1 MQNRKYNHNASESK
15 PQTQLAIEKFADMMI
30 ARMEEMK
37 ESHWKKGWIDGYG
50 SYGLPQNIV
59 SGNLNGGNSF
69 FLQLDTAMHG
79 YKMPLY
85 MTFLQAQ
92 NMGLRIYKG
101 AESMPVIFWDMVY
114 KDQNGK
120 RIDKETLDAMTRE
133 ERRAL
138 DATPILRVYK
148 EFNVD
153 QTNLA
158 EVNPAKY
165 EQLQQRFMAPEMR
178 DDKGM
183 YVNAAIDRMLQ
194 RQEWVCPVQYDQV
207 APGASYS
214 PSLDRIVIP
223 KKQQFN
229 ISDTPEEVYKD
240 GMEYYSTFL
249 HEATHST
256 GTPERLNRV
265 KGKQFGDTQYG
276 HEEYVAEMTAAV
288 VGNSLGFDKRILDNN
303 TAYIQGWIQSLRE
316 NPKVILSIL
325 SDVNKASNMLLE
337 KIDQQKIAIGETPI
351 LGVKDAQLE
360 AVGPKFEN
368 AAIVKQK
375 NGEFAARATVKGT
388 ELEMKPVA
396 REIGIRYFSLPEGKE
411 KQRLLTST
419 LNSSY
424 ASEVNS
430 ISKQRERAI
439 KIG

>member
-1 MQNRKYNHNASESK
+1 MQNRKTNHEVGDRK

-37 ESHWKKGWIDGYG
+37 ESHWKKGWIDGSG

-59 SGNLNGGNSF
+59 SGTLNGGNSF
-69 FLQLDTAMHG
+69 FLQLDTAMNG

-92 NMGLRIYKG
+92 NMGLRINKG
-101 AESMPVIFWDMVY
+101 AESLPVIFWDMLY

-120 RIDKETLDAMTRE
+120 RVDHDTVDSMTRE
-133 ERRAL
+133 ERQAL
-138 DATPILRVYK
+138 TSTPILRVYK

-158 EVNPAKY
+158 EVNPQKY
-165 EQLQQRFMAPEMR
+165 EQLQERFKAPDMK

-183 YVNAAIDRMLQ
+183 YANAAIDRMLQ
-194 RQEWVCPVQYDQV
+194 RQEWLCPVQYDQM
-207 APGASYS
+207 APSASFS
-214 PSLDRIVIP
+214 PSKDRIVIP
-223 KKQQFN
+223 MKAQFN
-229 ISDTPEEVYKD
+229 ISSTPEEIYKD

-265 KGKQFGDTQYG
+265 KGKQFGDKQYG

-303 TAYIQGWIQSLRE
+303 TAYIQGWIQNLRE

-325 SDVNKASNMLLE
+325 SDVNKASHMLLE
-337 KIDQQKIAIGETPI
+337 KIDEQKLVLGETPI
-351 LGVKDAQLE
+351 LERNGSKLE
-360 AVGPKFEN
+360 PMGASFEN
-368 AAIVKQK
+368 AAIIKQK
-375 NGEFAARATVKGT
+375 NGEFAARASLNGT

-396 REIGIRYFSLPEGKE
+396 REIGVRYFSLPNGKE
-411 KQRLLTST
+411 KERLLTTT
-419 LNSSY
+419 LNSNY
-424 ASEVNS
+424 AHDINNHSRQ
-430 ISKQRERAI
+430 KERVM

>member
-1 MQNRKYNHNASESK
+1 MQNRKYNHNDGDSK
-15 PQTQLAIEKFADMMI
+15 PQTQLAIEKFAEMMI

-59 SGNLNGGNSF
+59 SGTLNGGNSF

-92 NMGLRIYKG
+92 NMGLRINKG
-101 AESMPVIFWDMVY
+101 AESMPVIFWDLVY

-120 RIDKETLDAMTRE
+120 RIDKDTLDAMTRE
-133 ERRAL
+133 ERKAL

-158 EVNPAKY
+158 EVNPQKY

-194 RQEWVCPVQYDQV
+194 RQEWVCPVQYDQM
-207 APGASYS
+207 ASGASFS

-223 KKQQFN
+223 MKSQFN
-229 ISDTPEEVYKD
+229 ISSTPEEVYKD

-303 TAYIQGWIQSLRE
+303 TAYIQGWIQNLRE
-316 NPKVILSIL
+316 NPKVILGIL

-351 LGVKDAQLE
+351 LGMKDAKLE

-375 NGEFAARATVKGT
+375 NGEFAARATIKGT

-396 REIGIRYFSLPEGKE
+396 REIGIRYFSLPEGRE
-411 KQRLLTST
+411 KQRLLSST

-424 ASEVNS
+424 ASEINS

>member
-1 MQNRKYNHNASESK
+1 MQNRKYNHNDGDNK
-15 PQTQLAIEKFADMMI
+15 PQTQLAIEKFAEMMI

-59 SGNLNGGNSF
+59 SGTLNGGNSF

-92 NMGLRIYKG
+92 NMGLRINKG
-101 AESMPVIFWDMVY
+101 AESMPVIFWDLVY

-120 RIDKETLDAMTRE
+120 RIDKDTLDAMTRE
-133 ERRAL
+133 ERKAL

-158 EVNPAKY
+158 EVNPQKY

-194 RQEWVCPVQYDQV
+194 RQEWVCPVQYDQL
-207 APGASYS
+207 APGASFS

-223 KKQQFN
+223 MKSQFN
-229 ISDTPEEVYKD
+229 ISSTPEEVYKD

-303 TAYIQGWIQSLRE
+303 TAYIQGWIQNLRE
-316 NPKVILSIL
+316 NPKVILGIL

-351 LGVKDAQLE
+351 LGMKDAKLE

-375 NGEFAARATVKGT
+375 NGEFAARATIKGT

-396 REIGIRYFSLPEGKE
+396 REIGIRYFSLPEGRE
-411 KQRLLTST
+411 KQRLLSST

-424 ASEVNS
+424 ASEINS

>member
-1 MQNRKYNHNASESK
+1 MQNRKYNHNVGDSK
-15 PQTQLAIEKFADMMI
+15 PQTQLAIEKFAEMMI

-59 SGNLNGGNSF
+59 SGTLNGGNSF

-92 NMGLRIYKG
+92 NMGLRINKG
-101 AESMPVIFWDMVY
+101 AESMPVIFWDLLY

-133 ERRAL
+133 ERMAL

-158 EVNPAKY
+158 EVNPRKY

-194 RQEWVCPVQYDQV
+194 RQEWICPVQYDQL

-214 PSLDRIVIP
+214 PSKDRIVIP
-223 KKQQFN
+223 MKSQFN
-229 ISDTPEEVYKD
+229 ISNTPEEVYKD

-256 GTPERLNRV
+256 GSPERLNRI
-265 KGKQFGDTQYG
+265 KSKQFGDSQYG

-303 TAYIQGWIQSLRE
+303 TAYIQGWIQDLRE

-337 KIDQQKIAIGETPI
+337 KIDQQKIALGETPI
-351 LGVKDAQLE
+351 LGKKDALLE
-360 AVGPKFEN
+360 SAGPKFDN

-375 NGEFAARATVKGT
+375 SGEYAARASVNGT

-411 KQRLLTST
+411 KQRLLATT

-424 ASEVNS
+424 ANDINRLSHR
-430 ISKQRERAI
+430 REQSI

>member
-1 MQNRKYNHNASESK
+1 MQNRKYNHNDGDSK
-15 PQTQLAIEKFADMMI
+15 PQTQLAIEKFAEMMI

-59 SGNLNGGNSF
+59 SGTLNGGNSF

-92 NMGLRIYKG
+92 NMGLRINKG
-101 AESMPVIFWDMVY
+101 AESMPVIFWDLVY

-120 RIDKETLDAMTRE
+120 RIDKDTLDAMTRE
-133 ERRAL
+133 ERKAL

-158 EVNPAKY
+158 EVNPQKY

-194 RQEWVCPVQYDQV
+194 RQEWVCPVQYDQL
-207 APGASYS
+207 ATGASFS

-223 KKQQFN
+223 MKSQFN
-229 ISDTPEEVYKD
+229 ISSTPEEVYKD

-303 TAYIQGWIQSLRE
+303 TAYIQGWIQNLRE
-316 NPKVILSIL
+316 NPKVILGIL

-351 LGVKDAQLE
+351 LGMKDAKLE
-360 AVGPKFEN
+360 QVGPKFEN

-375 NGEFAARATVKGT
+375 NGEFAARATIKGT

-411 KQRLLTST
+411 KQRLLSST

-424 ASEVNS
+424 ASEINS

>member
-1 MQNRKYNHNASESK
+1 MQNRKYNHNDGDSK
-15 PQTQLAIEKFADMMI
+15 PQTQLAIEKFAEMMI

-59 SGNLNGGNSF
+59 SGTLNGGNSF

-92 NMGLRIYKG
+92 NMGLRINKG
-101 AESMPVIFWDMVY
+101 AESMPVIFWDLDY

-133 ERRAL
+133 ERKAL

-158 EVNPAKY
+158 EVNPQKY

-194 RQEWVCPVQYDQV
+194 RQEWVCPVQYDQL
-207 APGASYS
+207 APGASFS

-223 KKQQFN
+223 MKSQFN
-229 ISDTPEEVYKD
+229 ISSTPEEVYKD

-303 TAYIQGWIQSLRE
+303 TAYIQGWIQNLRE
-316 NPKVILSIL
+316 NPKVILGIL

-351 LGVKDAQLE
+351 LGMKDAKLE

-375 NGEFAARATVKGT
+375 NGEFAARATIKGT

-396 REIGIRYFSLPEGKE
+396 REIGIRYFSLPEGRE
-411 KQRLLTST
+411 KQRLLSST

-424 ASEVNS
+424 ASEINS

>member
-1 MQNRKYNHNASESK
+1 MQNRKYNHNAGESK

-92 NMGLRIYKG
+92 NMGLRINKG
-101 AESMPVIFWDMVY
+101 AESMPVIFWDLVY

-120 RIDKETLDAMTRE
+120 RIDKDTLDAMTRE

-360 AVGPKFEN
+360 AVGPKYEN

-424 ASEVNS
+424 ASEINS

>member
-1 MQNRKYNHNASESK
+1 MQNRKYNHNDGDSK
-15 PQTQLAIEKFADMMI
+15 PQTQLAIEKFAEMMI

-59 SGNLNGGNSF
+59 SGTLNGGNSF

-92 NMGLRIYKG
+92 NMGLRINKG
-101 AESMPVIFWDMVY
+101 AESMPVIFWDLVY

-120 RIDKETLDAMTRE
+120 RIDKDTLDAMTRE
-133 ERRAL
+133 ERKAL

-158 EVNPAKY
+158 EVNPQKY

-183 YVNAAIDRMLQ
+183 YVNPAIDRMLQ
-194 RQEWVCPVQYDQV
+194 RQEWVCPVQYDQL
-207 APGASYS
+207 APGASFS

-223 KKQQFN
+223 MKSQFN
-229 ISDTPEEVYKD
+229 ISSTPEEVYKD

-303 TAYIQGWIQSLRE
+303 TAYIQGWIQNLRE
-316 NPKVILSIL
+316 NPKVILGIL

-351 LGVKDAQLE
+351 LGMKDAKLE

-375 NGEFAARATVKGT
+375 NGEFAARATIKGT

-411 KQRLLTST
+411 KQRLLSST

-424 ASEVNS
+424 ASEINS

>member
-1 MQNRKYNHNASESK
+1 MQNRKYNQNDGDSK
-15 PQTQLAIEKFADMMI
+15 PQTQLAIEKFAEMMI

-50 SYGLPQNIV
+50 SYGLPQNNV
-59 SGNLNGGNSF
+59 SGTLNCGNSF

-92 NMGLRIYKG
+92 NMGLRINKG
-101 AESMPVIFWDMVY
+101 AESMPVIFWDLVY

-120 RIDKETLDAMTRE
+120 RIDKDTLDAMTRE
-133 ERRAL
+133 ERKAL

-158 EVNPAKY
+158 EVNPQKY

-194 RQEWVCPVQYDQV
+194 RQEWVCPVQYDQL
-207 APGASYS
+207 APGASFS

-223 KKQQFN
+223 MKSQFN
-229 ISDTPEEVYKD
+229 ISSTPEEVYKD

-303 TAYIQGWIQSLRE
+303 TAYIQGWIQNLRE
-316 NPKVILSIL
+316 NPKVILGIL

-351 LGVKDAQLE
+351 LGVKDAKLE

-375 NGEFAARATVKGT
+375 NGEFAARATIKGT

-411 KQRLLTST
+411 KQRLLSST

-424 ASEVNS
+424 ASEINS

>member
-1 MQNRKYNHNASESK
+1 MQNRKYNHNVGDSK
-15 PQTQLAIEKFADMMI
+15 PQTQLAIEKFAEMMI

-59 SGNLNGGNSF
+59 SGTLNGGNSF

-92 NMGLRIYKG
+92 NMGLRINKG
-101 AESMPVIFWDMVY
+101 AESMPVIFWDLLY

-133 ERRAL
+133 ERMAL

-158 EVNPAKY
+158 EVNPRKY

-194 RQEWVCPVQYDQV
+194 RQEWICPVQYDQL

-214 PSLDRIVIP
+214 PSKDRIVIP
-223 KKQQFN
+223 MKSQFN
-229 ISDTPEEVYKD
+229 ISNTPEEVYKD

-256 GTPERLNRV
+256 GSPERLNRI
-265 KGKQFGDTQYG
+265 KSKQFGDSQYG

-303 TAYIQGWIQSLRE
+303 TAYIQGWIQNLRE
-316 NPKVILSIL
+316 NSKVILSIL

-337 KIDQQKIAIGETPI
+337 KIDQQKIALGETPI
-351 LGVKDAQLE
+351 LGKKDALLE
-360 AVGPKFEN
+360 SAGPKFDN

-375 NGEFAARATVKGT
+375 SGEYAARASVNGT

-411 KQRLLTST
+411 KQRLLATT

-424 ASEVNS
+424 ANDINRLSHR
-430 ISKQRERAI
+430 REQSI

>member
-1 MQNRKYNHNASESK
+1 MQNRKYNHNDGDNK
-15 PQTQLAIEKFADMMI
+15 PQTQLAIEKFAEMMI

-59 SGNLNGGNSF
+59 SGTLNGGNSF

-92 NMGLRIYKG
+92 NMGLRINKG
-101 AESMPVIFWDMVY
+101 AESMPVIFWDLVY

-120 RIDKETLDAMTRE
+120 RIDKDTLDAMTRE
-133 ERRAL
+133 ERKAL

-158 EVNPAKY
+158 EVNPQKY

-360 AVGPKFEN
+360 AVGPKFEH

-388 ELEMKPVA
+388 KLEMKPVA

>member
-1 MQNRKYNHNASESK
+1 MQNRKYNHNDGNSK
-15 PQTQLAIEKFADMMI
+15 PQTQLAIEKFAEMMI

-59 SGNLNGGNSF
+59 SGTLNGGNSF

-92 NMGLRIYKG
+92 NMGLRINKG
-101 AESMPVIFWDMVY
+101 AESMPVIFWDLLY

-120 RIDKETLDAMTRE
+120 RIDKDTLDAMTRE
-133 ERRAL
+133 ERKAL
-138 DATPILRVYK
+138 EATPILRVYK

-158 EVNPAKY
+158 EVNPQKY

-183 YVNAAIDRMLQ
+183 YVNPAIDRMLQ
-194 RQEWVCPVQYDQV
+194 RQEWVCPVQYDQL
-207 APGASYS
+207 APGASFS

-223 KKQQFN
+223 MKSQFN
-229 ISDTPEEVYKD
+229 ISSTPEEVYKD

-303 TAYIQGWIQSLRE
+303 TAYIQGWIQNLRE
-316 NPKVILSIL
+316 NPKVILGIL

-351 LGVKDAQLE
+351 LGMKDAKLE

-375 NGEFAARATVKGT
+375 NGEFAARATIKGT

-411 KQRLLTST
+411 KQRLLSST

-424 ASEVNS
+424 ASEINS

>member
-1 MQNRKYNHNASESK
+1 MQNRNYNHNDGDNK
-15 PQTQLAIEKFADMMI
+15 PQTQLAIEKFAEMMI

-59 SGNLNGGNSF
+59 SGTLNGGNSF

-92 NMGLRIYKG
+92 NMGLRINKG
-101 AESMPVIFWDMVY
+101 AESMPVIFWDLVY

-120 RIDKETLDAMTRE
+120 RIDKDTLDGMTRE
-133 ERRAL
+133 ERKAL

-158 EVNPAKY
+158 EVNPQKY
-165 EQLQQRFMAPEMR
+165 EQLQRRFMAPEMR

-194 RQEWVCPVQYDQV
+194 RQEWVCPVQYDQL
-207 APGASYS
+207 APGASFS

-223 KKQQFN
+223 MKSQFN
-229 ISDTPEEVYKD
+229 ISSTPEEVYKD

-303 TAYIQGWIQSLRE
+303 TAYIQGWIQNLRE
-316 NPKVILSIL
+316 NPKVILGIL

-351 LGVKDAQLE
+351 LGMKDAKLE
-360 AVGPKFEN
+360 DVGPKFEN

-375 NGEFAARATVKGT
+375 NGEFAARATIKGT

-396 REIGIRYFSLPEGKE
+396 REIGIRYFSLPEGRE
-411 KQRLLTST
+411 KQRLLSST

-424 ASEVNS
+424 ASEINS

>member
-1 MQNRKYNHNASESK
+1 MQNRKYNHNAGESK

-92 NMGLRIYKG
+92 NMGLRINKG

-360 AVGPKFEN
+360 AVGPKFEH

-388 ELEMKPVA
+388 KLEMKPVA

>member
-1 MQNRKYNHNASESK
+1 MQNRKYNHNDGDSK

-59 SGNLNGGNSF
+59 SGTLNGGNSF

-92 NMGLRIYKG
+92 NMGLRINKG
-101 AESMPVIFWDMVY
+101 AESMPVIFWDLVY

-120 RIDKETLDAMTRE
+120 RIDKDTLDAMTRE
-133 ERRAL
+133 ERKAL

-158 EVNPAKY
+158 EVNPQKY

-194 RQEWVCPVQYDQV
+194 RQEWVCPVQYDQL
-207 APGASYS
+207 APGASFS

-223 KKQQFN
+223 MKSQFN
-229 ISDTPEEVYKD
+229 ISSTPEEVYKD

-303 TAYIQGWIQSLRE
+303 TAYIQGWIQNLRE
-316 NPKVILSIL
+316 NPKVILGIL
-325 SDVNKASNMLLE
+325 SDVNKASNMLLD

-351 LGVKDAQLE
+351 LGMKDAKLE

-375 NGEFAARATVKGT
+375 NGEFAARATIKGT

-396 REIGIRYFSLPEGKE
+396 REIGIRYFSLPEGRE
-411 KQRLLTST
+411 KQRLLSST

-424 ASEVNS
+424 ASEINS

>member
-1 MQNRKYNHNASESK
+1 MQNRKYNHNDGDSK

-59 SGNLNGGNSF
+59 SGTLNGGNSF

-92 NMGLRIYKG
+92 NMGLRINKG
-101 AESMPVIFWDMVY
+101 AESMPVIFWDLLY

-120 RIDKETLDAMTRE
+120 RIDKDTLDAMTRE
-133 ERRAL
+133 ERKAL

-158 EVNPAKY
+158 EVNPQKY

-194 RQEWVCPVQYDQV
+194 RQEWVCPVQYDQL
-207 APGASYS
+207 APGASFS

-223 KKQQFN
+223 MKSQFN
-229 ISDTPEEVYKD
+229 ISSTPEEVYKD

-265 KGKQFGDTQYG
+265 KGKQSGDTQYG

-303 TAYIQGWIQSLRE
+303 TAYIQGWIQNLRE
-316 NPKVILSIL
+316 NPKVILGIL

-351 LGVKDAQLE
+351 LGMKDAKLE

-375 NGEFAARATVKGT
+375 NGEFAARATIKGT

-411 KQRLLTST
+411 KQRLLSST

-424 ASEVNS
+424 ASEINS

>member
-1 MQNRKYNHNASESK
+1 MQNRKTNHEVGDRK

-59 SGNLNGGNSF
+59 SGTLNGGNSF
-69 FLQLDTAMHG
+69 FLQLDTAMNG

-92 NMGLRIYKG
+92 NMGLRINKG
-101 AESMPVIFWDMVY
+101 AESMPVIFWDMLY

-120 RIDKETLDAMTRE
+120 RVDHDTVDSMTRE
-133 ERRAL
+133 ERQAL
-138 DATPILRVYK
+138 TSTPILRVYK

-158 EVNPAKY
+158 EVNPQKY
-165 EQLQQRFMAPEMR
+165 EQLQERFKAPDMK

-183 YVNAAIDRMLQ
+183 YANAAIDRMLQ
-194 RQEWVCPVQYDQV
+194 RQEWLCPVQYDQM
-207 APGASYS
+207 ASGASFS
-214 PSLDRIVIP
+214 PSKDRIVIP
-223 KKQQFN
+223 MKAQFN
-229 ISDTPEEVYKD
+229 ISTTPEEIYKD

-265 KGKQFGDTQYG
+265 KGKQFGDKQYG

-303 TAYIQGWIQSLRE
+303 TAYIQGWIQNLRE

-325 SDVNKASNMLLE
+325 SDVNKASHMLLE
-337 KIDQQKIAIGETPI
+337 KIDEQKLALGETPI
-351 LGVKDAQLE
+351 LERNASKLEPMGVS
-360 AVGPKFEN
+360 FEN
-368 AAIVKQK
+368 AAIIKQK
-375 NGEFAARATVKGT
+375 NGEFAARASLNGT

-396 REIGIRYFSLPEGKE
+396 REIGVRYFSLPNGKE
-411 KQRLLTST
+411 KERLLTTT
-419 LNSSY
+419 LNSNY
-424 ASEVNS
+424 AHDINNHSRQ
-430 ISKQRERAI
+430 KERVM

>member
-92 NMGLRIYKG
+92 NMGLRINKG

>member
-1 MQNRKYNHNASESK
+1 MQNRKYNHNDGDSK

-59 SGNLNGGNSF
+59 SGTLNGGNSF

-92 NMGLRIYKG
+92 NMGLRINKG
-101 AESMPVIFWDMVY
+101 AESMPVIFWDLVY

-120 RIDKETLDAMTRE
+120 RIDKDTLDAMTRE
-133 ERRAL
+133 ERKAL

-158 EVNPAKY
+158 EVNPQKY
-165 EQLQQRFMAPEMR
+165 EQLQRRFMAPEMR

-194 RQEWVCPVQYDQV
+194 RQEWVCPVQYDQL
-207 APGASYS
+207 APGASFS

-223 KKQQFN
+223 MKSQFN
-229 ISDTPEEVYKD
+229 ISSTPEEVYKD

-303 TAYIQGWIQSLRE
+303 TAYIQGWIQNLRE
-316 NPKVILSIL
+316 NPKVILGIL

-351 LGVKDAQLE
+351 LGMKDAKLE
-360 AVGPKFEN
+360 EVGPKFEN

-375 NGEFAARATVKGT
+375 NGEFAARATIKGT

-411 KQRLLTST
+411 KQRLLSST

-424 ASEVNS
+424 ASEINS

>member
-1 MQNRKYNHNASESK
+1 MQNRKTNHEVGDRK

-59 SGNLNGGNSF
+59 SGTLNGGNSF
-69 FLQLDTAMHG
+69 FLQLDTAMNG

-92 NMGLRIYKG
+92 NMGLRINKG
-101 AESMPVIFWDMVY
+101 AESMPVIFWDMLY

-120 RIDKETLDAMTRE
+120 RVDHDTVDSMTRE
-133 ERRAL
+133 ERQAL
-138 DATPILRVYK
+138 TSTPILRVYK

-158 EVNPAKY
+158 EVNPQKY
-165 EQLQQRFMAPEMR
+165 EQLQERFKAPDMK

-183 YVNAAIDRMLQ
+183 YANAAIDRMLQ
-194 RQEWVCPVQYDQV
+194 RQEWLCPVQYDQM
-207 APGASYS
+207 APGASFS
-214 PSLDRIVIP
+214 PSKDRIVIP
-223 KKQQFN
+223 MKAQFN
-229 ISDTPEEVYKD
+229 ISSTPEEIYKD

-265 KGKQFGDTQYG
+265 KGKQFGDKQYG

-303 TAYIQGWIQSLRE
+303 TAYIQGWIQNLRE

-325 SDVNKASNMLLE
+325 SDVNKASHMLLE
-337 KIDQQKIAIGETPI
+337 KIDEQKLVLGETPI
-351 LGVKDAQLE
+351 LERNGSKLE
-360 AVGPKFEN
+360 PMGASFEN
-368 AAIVKQK
+368 AAIIKQK
-375 NGEFAARATVKGT
+375 NGEFAARASLNGT

-396 REIGIRYFSLPEGKE
+396 REIGIRYFSLPNGKE
-411 KQRLLTST
+411 KERLLTTT

-424 ASEVNS
+424 AHDINNHSRQ
-430 ISKQRERAI
+430 KERVM

>member
-1 MQNRKYNHNASESK
+1 MQNKKYNHNVGNSK
-15 PQTQLAIEKFADMMI
+15 PQTQQAIEKFAEMMI
-30 ARMEEMK
+30 SRMEEMK

-59 SGNLNGGNSF
+59 SGTLNGGNSF
-69 FLQLDTAMHG
+69 FLQLDTAMNG

-85 MTFLQAQ
+85 LTFLQAQ
-92 NMGLRIYKG
+92 NMGLRINKG
-101 AESMPVIFWDMVY
+101 AESMPVIFWDLLY

-120 RIDKETLDAMTRE
+120 RIDKDTIDVMTRE
-133 ERRAL
+133 ERKAL
-138 DATPILRVYK
+138 EATPILRVYK

-158 EVNPAKY
+158 EVNPQKY
-165 EQLQQRFMAPEMR
+165 DQLQQRFKAPDMR

-194 RQEWVCPVQYDQV
+194 RQEWICPVQYDKI
-207 APGASYS
+207 APGALYS
-214 PSLDRIVIP
+214 RTEDRIVIP

-229 ISDTPEEVYKD
+229 ISATPEEIYKD

-256 GTPERLNRV
+256 GSPERLNRV
-265 KGKQFGDTQYG
+265 KGKQFGDSQYG

-303 TAYIQGWIQSLRE
+303 TAYIQGWIQNLRE

-337 KIDQQKIAIGETPI
+337 KIDQQKLALGETTI
-351 LGVKDAQLE
+351 LSKKTEKLEPVGVQFD
-360 AVGPKFEN
+360 N

-375 NGEFAARATVKGT
+375 NGGYAARASFNGT
-388 ELEMKPVA
+388 ELDMKPVSHD
-396 REIGIRYFSLPEGKE
+396 IGSRYFSLPEGRE
-411 KQRLLTST
+411 KQRLLTTT

-424 ASEVNS
+424 AMDVGRKSRQENV
-430 ISKQRERAI
+430 KM

>member
-1 MQNRKYNHNASESK
+1 MQNRKYNHNDGDSK
-15 PQTQLAIEKFADMMI
+15 PQTQLAIEKFAEMMI
-30 ARMEEMK
+30 VRMEEMK

-59 SGNLNGGNSF
+59 SGTLNGGNSF

-92 NMGLRIYKG
+92 NMGLRINKG
-101 AESMPVIFWDMVY
+101 AESMPVIFWDLVY

-120 RIDKETLDAMTRE
+120 RIDKDTLDAMTRE
-133 ERRAL
+133 ERKAL

-158 EVNPAKY
+158 EVNPQKY

-178 DDKGM
+178 DEKGM

-194 RQEWVCPVQYDQV
+194 RQEWVCPVQYDQL
-207 APGASYS
+207 APGASFS

-223 KKQQFN
+223 MKSQFN
-229 ISDTPEEVYKD
+229 ISSTPEEVYKD

-265 KGKQFGDTQYG
+265 KGRQFGDTQYG

-303 TAYIQGWIQSLRE
+303 TAYIQGWIQNLRE
-316 NPKVILSIL
+316 NPKVILGIL

-351 LGVKDAQLE
+351 LGMKDAKLE

-375 NGEFAARATVKGT
+375 NGEFAARATIKGT

-411 KQRLLTST
+411 KQRLLSST

-424 ASEVNS
+424 ASEINS

>member
-1 MQNRKYNHNASESK
+1 MQNRKYNHNDGDSK
-15 PQTQLAIEKFADMMI
+15 PQTQLAIEKFAEMMI

-59 SGNLNGGNSF
+59 SGTLNGGNSF

-92 NMGLRIYKG
+92 NMGLRINKG
-101 AESMPVIFWDMVY
+101 AESMPVIFWDLVY

-120 RIDKETLDAMTRE
+120 RIDKDTLDAMTRE
-133 ERRAL
+133 ERKAL

-158 EVNPAKY
+158 EVNPQKY

-183 YVNAAIDRMLQ
+183 YVNPAIDRMLQ
-194 RQEWVCPVQYDQV
+194 RQEWVCPVQYDQL
-207 APGASYS
+207 APGASFS

-223 KKQQFN
+223 MKSQFN
-229 ISDTPEEVYKD
+229 ISSTPEEVYKD

-256 GTPERLNRV
+256 GSPERLNRI
-265 KGKQFGDTQYG
+265 KGKQFGDSQYG

-303 TAYIQGWIQSLRE
+303 TAYIQGWIQNLRE
-316 NPKVILSIL
+316 NPKVILGIL

-351 LGVKDAQLE
+351 LGMKDAKLE

-375 NGEFAARATVKGT
+375 NGEFAARATIKGT

-411 KQRLLTST
+411 KQRLLSST

-424 ASEVNS
+424 ASEINS

>member
-1 MQNRKYNHNASESK
+1 MQNRKYNHNAGESK

-92 NMGLRIYKG
+92 NMGLRINKG
-101 AESMPVIFWDMVY
+101 AESMPVIFWDLVY

-120 RIDKETLDAMTRE
+120 RIDKDTLDAMTRE

-223 KKQQFN
+223 KKLQFN

-351 LGVKDAQLE
+351 LEVKDAQLE
-360 AVGPKFEN
+360 AVGPKYEN

-375 NGEFAARATVKGT
+375 NGEFAARASVKGT

-424 ASEVNS
+424 ASEINS

>member
-1 MQNRKYNHNASESK
+1 MQNRKYNHNDGDSK
-15 PQTQLAIEKFADMMI
+15 PQTQLAIEKFAEMMI

-59 SGNLNGGNSF
+59 SGTLNGGNSF

-92 NMGLRIYKG
+92 NMGLRINKG
-101 AESMPVIFWDMVY
+101 AESMPVIFWDLVY

-120 RIDKETLDAMTRE
+120 RIGKDTLDAMTRE
-133 ERRAL
+133 ERKAL

-158 EVNPAKY
+158 EVNPQKY
-165 EQLQQRFMAPEMR
+165 EQLQQRFMAPQMR

-194 RQEWVCPVQYDQV
+194 RQEWVCPVQYDQL
-207 APGASYS
+207 APGASFS

-223 KKQQFN
+223 MKSQFN
-229 ISDTPEEVYKD
+229 ISSTPEEVYKD

-303 TAYIQGWIQSLRE
+303 TAYIQGWIQNLRE
-316 NPKVILSIL
+316 NPKVILGIL

-351 LGVKDAQLE
+351 LGMKDAKLE

-375 NGEFAARATVKGT
+375 NGEFAARATIKGT

-396 REIGIRYFSLPEGKE
+396 REIGIRYFSLPEGRE
-411 KQRLLTST
+411 KQRLLSST

-424 ASEVNS
+424 ASEINS

>member
-1 MQNRKYNHNASESK
+1 MQNRKYNHNDGDSK
-15 PQTQLAIEKFADMMI
+15 PQTQLAIEKFAEMMI

-59 SGNLNGGNSF
+59 SGTLNGGNSF

-92 NMGLRIYKG
+92 NMGLRINKG
-101 AESMPVIFWDMVY
+101 AESMPVIFWDLVY

-120 RIDKETLDAMTRE
+120 RIDKDTLDAMTRE
-133 ERRAL
+133 ERKAL

-158 EVNPAKY
+158 EVNPQKY

-194 RQEWVCPVQYDQV
+194 RQEWVCPVQYDQL
-207 APGASYS
+207 APGASFS

-223 KKQQFN
+223 MKSQFN
-229 ISDTPEEVYKD
+229 ISSTPEEVYKD

-303 TAYIQGWIQSLRE
+303 TAYIQGWIQNLRE
-316 NPKVILSIL
+316 NPKVILGIL

-351 LGVKDAQLE
+351 LGMKDAKLE

-375 NGEFAARATVKGT
+375 NGEFAARATIKGT
-388 ELEMKPVA
+388 ELEMKPIA

-411 KQRLLTST
+411 KQRLLSST

-424 ASEVNS
+424 ASEINS

>member
-1 MQNRKYNHNASESK
+1 
-15 PQTQLAIEKFADMMI
+15 MMI

-37 ESHWKKGWIDGYG
+37 ESHWKKGWIDGTG
-50 SYGLPQNIV
+50 GYGLPQNIA
-59 SGNLNGGNSF
+59 SGTLNGGNSF
-69 FLQLDTAMHG
+69 FLQLDTAMNG

-92 NMGLRIYKG
+92 NMGLRINKG
-101 AESMPVIFWDMVY
+101 AESMPVIFWDMLY

-120 RIDKETLDAMTRE
+120 KVDRSDIDMMTKE
-133 ERRAL
+133 ERNAL
-138 DATPILRVYK
+138 TSTPILRVYK

-158 EVNPAKY
+158 EVNPEKYAK
-165 EQLQQRFMAPEMR
+165 LQERFKAPELR

-194 RQEWVCPVQYDQV
+194 RQEWLCPVQYEQM
-207 APGASYS
+207 APGASFS
-214 PSLDRIVIP
+214 PSKDRIVIP
-223 KKQQFN
+223 MKSQFN
-229 ISDTPEEVYKD
+229 ISSTPEEIYKD

-303 TAYIQGWIQSLRE
+303 TAYIQGWIQNLRE
-316 NPKVILSIL
+316 NPKIILSIL

-337 KIDQQKIAIGETPI
+337 KIDEQKIALGETPV
-351 LGVKDAQLE
+351 LDRKGTKLE
-360 AVGPKFEN
+360 AAGANFEN

-375 NGEFAARATVKGT
+375 NGEFAARASLNGT
-388 ELEMKPVA
+388 ELEMKPIA

-411 KQRLLTST
+411 KERLLTTT

-424 ASEVNS
+424 AAD
-430 ISKQRERAI
+430 ISKLTQHQTRGY
-439 KIG
+439 KVG

>member
-1 MQNRKYNHNASESK
+1 MQNRKYNHNDGDSK
-15 PQTQLAIEKFADMMI
+15 PQTQLAIEKFAEMMI

-59 SGNLNGGNSF
+59 SGTLNGGNSF

-92 NMGLRIYKG
+92 NMGLRINKG
-101 AESMPVIFWDMVY
+101 AESMPVIFWDLVY

-120 RIDKETLDAMTRE
+120 RIDKDTLDAMTRE
-133 ERRAL
+133 ERKAL

-158 EVNPAKY
+158 EVNPQKY

-194 RQEWVCPVQYDQV
+194 RQEWVCPVQYDQL
-207 APGASYS
+207 ATGASFS

-223 KKQQFN
+223 MKSQFN
-229 ISDTPEEVYKD
+229 ISSTPEEVYKD

-303 TAYIQGWIQSLRE
+303 TAYIQGWIQNLRE
-316 NPKVILSIL
+316 NPKVILGIL

-351 LGVKDAQLE
+351 LGMKDAKLE

-375 NGEFAARATVKGT
+375 NGEFAARATIKGT

-411 KQRLLTST
+411 KQRLLSST

-424 ASEVNS
+424 ASEINS

>member
-1 MQNRKYNHNASESK
+1 MQNRKYNHNDGDSK

-59 SGNLNGGNSF
+59 SGTLNGGNSF

-92 NMGLRIYKG
+92 NMGLRINKG
-101 AESMPVIFWDMVY
+101 AESMPVIFWDLVY

-120 RIDKETLDAMTRE
+120 RIDKDTLDAMTRE
-133 ERRAL
+133 ERKAL

-158 EVNPAKY
+158 EVNPQKY

-194 RQEWVCPVQYDQV
+194 RQEWVCPVQYDQM
-207 APGASYS
+207 ATGASFS

-223 KKQQFN
+223 MKSQFN
-229 ISDTPEEVYKD
+229 ISSTPEEVYKD

-303 TAYIQGWIQSLRE
+303 TAYIQGWIQNLRE
-316 NPKVILSIL
+316 NPKVILGIL

-337 KIDQQKIAIGETPI
+337 KIDQQKIAIGETPV
-351 LGVKDAQLE
+351 LDRKGTKLE
-360 AVGPKFEN
+360 PAGANFEN

-375 NGEFAARATVKGT
+375 NGEFAARATIKGT

-411 KQRLLTST
+411 KQRLLSST

-424 ASEVNS
+424 ASEINS

>member
-1 MQNRKYNHNASESK
+1 MQNGKNYHKHSDSK

-37 ESHWKKGWIDGYG
+37 ESHWKKGWIDGTG
-50 SYGLPQNIV
+50 GYGLPQNIA
-59 SGNLNGGNSF
+59 SGTLNGGNSF
-69 FLQLDTAMHG
+69 FLQLDTAMNG

-92 NMGLRIYKG
+92 NMGLRINKKVDR
-101 AESMPVIFWDMVY
+101 SDIDM
-114 KDQNGK
+114 
-120 RIDKETLDAMTRE
+120 MTKE
-133 ERRAL
+133 ERNAL
-138 DATPILRVYK
+138 TSTPILRVYK

-158 EVNPAKY
+158 EVNPEKYAK
-165 EQLQQRFMAPEMR
+165 LQERFKAPELR

-194 RQEWVCPVQYDQV
+194 RQEWLCPVQYDQM
-207 APGASYS
+207 ASGASFS
-214 PSLDRIVIP
+214 PSKDRIVIP
-223 KKQQFN
+223 MKSQFN
-229 ISDTPEEVYKD
+229 ISSTPEEIYKD

-303 TAYIQGWIQSLRE
+303 TAYIQGWIQNLRE
-316 NPKVILSIL
+316 NPKIILSIL

-337 KIDQQKIAIGETPI
+337 KIDEQKIALGETPV
-351 LGVKDAQLE
+351 LDRKGTKLE
-360 AVGPKFEN
+360 PAGANFEN

-375 NGEFAARATVKGT
+375 NGEFAARASLNGT

-411 KQRLLTST
+411 KERLLTTT

-424 ASEVNS
+424 AAD
-430 ISKQRERAI
+430 ISKLTQHQTRGY
-439 KIG
+439 KVG

>member
-1 MQNRKYNHNASESK
+1 MQNRKYNHNDGDNK
-15 PQTQLAIEKFADMMI
+15 PQTQLAIEKFAEMMI

-59 SGNLNGGNSF
+59 SGTLNGGNSF

-92 NMGLRIYKG
+92 NMGLRINKG
-101 AESMPVIFWDMVY
+101 AESMPVIFWDLVY

-120 RIDKETLDAMTRE
+120 RIDKDTLDAMTRE
-133 ERRAL
+133 ERKAL

-158 EVNPAKY
+158 EVNPQKY

-194 RQEWVCPVQYDQV
+194 RQEWVCPVQYDQL
-207 APGASYS
+207 APGASFS

-223 KKQQFN
+223 MKSQFN
-229 ISDTPEEVYKD
+229 ISSTPEEVYKD

-303 TAYIQGWIQSLRE
+303 TAYIQGWIQNLRE
-316 NPKVILSIL
+316 NPKVILGIL

-351 LGVKDAQLE
+351 LGMKDAKLE

-375 NGEFAARATVKGT
+375 NGEFAARATIKGT

-411 KQRLLTST
+411 KQRLLSST

-424 ASEVNS
+424 ASEINS

>member
-1 MQNRKYNHNASESK
+1 MQNRKYSHEIGEHK
-15 PQTQLAIEKFADMMI
+15 PQTQLAIEKFAEMMI

-59 SGNLNGGNSF
+59 SGTLNGGNSF
-69 FLQLDTAMHG
+69 FLQLDTAMNG

-92 NMGLRIYKG
+92 NMGLRINKG
-101 AESMPVIFWDMVY
+101 AESMPVIFWDLLY

-120 RIDKETLDAMTRE
+120 RIDKDAIDAMTRE
-133 ERRAL
+133 ERMAL

-158 EVNPAKY
+158 VVNPAKY
-165 EQLQQRFMAPEMR
+165 EQLQQRFKAPEMR

-194 RQEWVCPVQYDQV
+194 RQEWVCPVQYDKL

-214 PSLDRIVIP
+214 LSRDRIVIP
-223 KKQQFN
+223 MKSQFN
-229 ISDTPEEVYKD
+229 ISSTPEEVYKD

-256 GTPERLNRV
+256 GSPERLNRV
-265 KGKQFGDTQYG
+265 KGKHFGDTQYG

-303 TAYIQGWIQSLRE
+303 TAYIQGWIKDLRE
-316 NPKVILSIL
+316 NPKVILGIL

-337 KIDQQKIAIGETPI
+337 KIDQQKMALGEAPI
-351 LGVKDAQLE
+351 LDRRTEKLE
-360 AVGPKFEN
+360 PVGAKFEN

-375 NGEFAARATVKGT
+375 NGEFAARASFNGT

-411 KQRLLTST
+411 KQRLLTTT
-419 LNSSY
+419 LNSSF
-424 ASEVNS
+424 AGD
-430 ISKQRERAI
+430 ISSRSRIREQSI

>member
-1 MQNRKYNHNASESK
+1 MQNRKYNHNVGDSK

-59 SGNLNGGNSF
+59 SGTLNGGNSF

-92 NMGLRIYKG
+92 NMGLRINKG
-101 AESMPVIFWDMVY
+101 AESMPVIFWDLLY

-133 ERRAL
+133 ERMAL

-158 EVNPAKY
+158 EVNPQKY

-194 RQEWVCPVQYDQV
+194 RQEWICPVQYDQL

-214 PSLDRIVIP
+214 PSKDRIVIP
-223 KKQQFN
+223 MKSQFN
-229 ISDTPEEVYKD
+229 ISNTPEEVYKD

-256 GTPERLNRV
+256 GSPERLNRI
-265 KGKQFGDTQYG
+265 KSKQFGDSQYG

-303 TAYIQGWIQSLRE
+303 TAYIQGWIQDLRE
-316 NPKVILSIL
+316 NPKIILSIL

-337 KIDQQKIAIGETPI
+337 KIDQQKIALGETPI
-351 LGVKDAQLE
+351 LGKWKTDENSLKVE
-360 AVGPKFEN
+360 FEDG
-368 AAIVKQK
+368 AIIKQK
-375 NGEFAARATVKGT
+375 SGEYAVRASYNGMA
-388 ELEMKPVA
+388 LDMKPVA
-396 REIGIRYFSLPEGKE
+396 HEVGERYFSLPEGKE
-411 KQRLLTST
+411 KERLLNAT
-419 LNSSY
+419 LTQSY
-424 ASEVNS
+424 SNDIS
-430 ISKQRERAI
+430 NLSKQPERSLRV
-439 KIG
+439 G

>member
-1 MQNRKYNHNASESK
+1 MQNRKYNHNVGDSK

-59 SGNLNGGNSF
+59 SGTLNGGNSF

-92 NMGLRIYKG
+92 NMGLRINKG
-101 AESMPVIFWDMVY
+101 AESMPVIFWDLLY

-133 ERRAL
+133 ERMAL

-158 EVNPAKY
+158 EVNPQKY

-194 RQEWVCPVQYDQV
+194 RQEWICPVQYDQL

-214 PSLDRIVIP
+214 PSKDRIVIP
-223 KKQQFN
+223 MKSQFN
-229 ISDTPEEVYKD
+229 ISNIPEEVYKD

-256 GTPERLNRV
+256 GSPERLNRI
-265 KGKQFGDTQYG
+265 KSKQFGDSQYG

-303 TAYIQGWIQSLRE
+303 TAYIQGWIQDLRE
-316 NPKVILSIL
+316 NPKIILSIL

-337 KIDQQKIAIGETPI
+337 KIDQQKIALGETPI
-351 LGVKDAQLE
+351 LGKWKTDENSLKVE
-360 AVGPKFEN
+360 FEDG
-368 AAIVKQK
+368 AIIKQK
-375 NGEFAARATVKGT
+375 SGEYAVRASYNGMA
-388 ELEMKPVA
+388 LDM
-396 REIGIRYFSLPEGKE
+396 
-411 KQRLLTST
+411 
-419 LNSSY
+419 
-424 ASEVNS
+424 
-430 ISKQRERAI
+430 
-439 KIG
+439 

>member
-1 MQNRKYNHNASESK
+1 MQNRKYNHNAGDSK
-15 PQTQLAIEKFADMMI
+15 PQTQLAIEKFAEMMI

-37 ESHWKKGWIDGYG
+37 ERHWKKGWIDGYG

-59 SGNLNGGNSF
+59 SGTLNGGNSF

-92 NMGLRIYKG
+92 NMGLRINKG
-101 AESMPVIFWDMVY
+101 AESMPVIFWDLLY

-133 ERRAL
+133 ERKAL

-158 EVNPAKY
+158 EVNPQKY

-214 PSLDRIVIP
+214 PSEDRIVIP
-223 KKQQFN
+223 MKQQFN
-229 ISDTPEEVYKD
+229 ISSTPEEVYKD

-256 GTPERLNRV
+256 GSPERLNRV

-303 TAYIQGWIQSLRE
+303 TAYIQGWIQNLRE
-316 NPKVILSIL
+316 NPKVILGIL
-325 SDVNKASNMLLE
+325 TDVNKASNMLLE
-337 KIDQQKIAIGETPI
+337 KIDQQKIALGEAPI
-351 LGVKDAQLE
+351 LGKKDVQME
-360 AVGPKFEN
+360 AAGPKFEN

-375 NGEFAARATVKGT
+375 NGEFAARAIVNGT

-411 KQRLLTST
+411 KQRLLTT
-419 LNSSY
+419 ILNSSY
-424 ASEVNS
+424 ASDINS

>member
-1 MQNRKYNHNASESK
+1 MQNRKYNHNVGDSK
-15 PQTQLAIEKFADMMI
+15 PQTQLAIEKFAEMMI

-59 SGNLNGGNSF
+59 SGTLNGGNSF

-92 NMGLRIYKG
+92 NMGLRINKG
-101 AESMPVIFWDMVY
+101 AESMPVIFWDLLY

-133 ERRAL
+133 ERKAL

-153 QTNLA
+153 QTNLV
-158 EVNPAKY
+158 EVNPQKY
-165 EQLQQRFMAPEMR
+165 EQLQQRFKAPEIR

-194 RQEWVCPVQYDQV
+194 RQEWVCPVQYDQL

-214 PSLDRIVIP
+214 PSKDRIVIP
-223 KKQQFN
+223 MKSQFN
-229 ISDTPEEVYKD
+229 ISNTPDEVYKD

-256 GTPERLNRV
+256 GSPERLNRI
-265 KGKQFGDTQYG
+265 KGKQFGDSQYG

-303 TAYIQGWIQSLRE
+303 TAYIQGWIQNLRE
-316 NPKVILSIL
+316 NPKVILGIL

-351 LGVKDAQLE
+351 LGMKDAKLE
-360 AVGPKFEN
+360 DVGPKFEN

-375 NGEFAARATVKGT
+375 NGEFAARATIKGT

-411 KQRLLTST
+411 KQRLLSST

-424 ASEVNS
+424 ASEINS